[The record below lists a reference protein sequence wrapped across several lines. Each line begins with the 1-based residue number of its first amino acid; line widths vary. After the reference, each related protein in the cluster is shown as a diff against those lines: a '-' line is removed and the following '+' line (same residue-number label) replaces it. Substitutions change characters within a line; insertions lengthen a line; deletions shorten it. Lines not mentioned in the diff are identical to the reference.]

1 METPFNNEQPAGA
14 SSDNETTQTPNTQ
27 TENANISTSADSNI
41 QAEAWRGDP
50 RFFQEG
56 KKAGTLK
63 PAFREPGE
71 NAKKPREAG
80 GIDAEK
86 PSTAFKGLNVAA
98 LKRTESSASPDAAPV
113 DKKLLKA
120 EKKLADAKTGAKIAM
135 RVLDLLCGFIG
146 GEEFGRGWSTEE
158 AKRRNDYRD
167 TLEQDWET
175 YLQTVD
181 IPMHPGLIVALG
193 STTYIAEAF
202 KTEKAQKR
210 VAGWKEKLGGFIF
223 KKIL

>member
-1 METPFNNEQPAGA
+1 MSDPLNDAPTTGG
-14 SSDNETTQTPNTQ
+14 DNETTQSANAQ
-27 TENANISTSADSNI
+27 TVAANISTSEDSNI
-41 QAEAWRGDP
+41 QPEAWRGDP
-50 RFFQEG
+50 KYFQEG
-56 KKAGTLK
+56 KKAGQLK
-63 PAFREPGE
+63 PAFRAPADT
-71 NAKKPREAG
+71 AKKPREAG
-80 GIDAEK
+80 GVDAEK
-86 PSTAFKGLNVAA
+86 PSTVFKGLDVSA
-98 LKRTESSASPDAAPV
+98 LKRTTSTATPDAAPV
-113 DKKLLKA
+113 DKKQLKA

-135 RVLDLLCGFIG
+135 RVLDLVCGFVG
-146 GEEFGRGWSTEE
+146 GEEFGRGWSAEE